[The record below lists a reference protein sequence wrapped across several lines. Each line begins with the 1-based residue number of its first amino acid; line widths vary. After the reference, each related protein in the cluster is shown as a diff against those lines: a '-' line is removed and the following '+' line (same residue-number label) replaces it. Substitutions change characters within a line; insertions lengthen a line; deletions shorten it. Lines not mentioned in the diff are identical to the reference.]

1 MFIPSIGDGILVLM
15 EGKQKTGQ
23 VCLLSQPAHLC
34 NSSFVD
40 FVLIRNFQY
49 CKVTTVNAAI
59 RKRITVES
67 TTDTVARAIHLLVS
81 FIP

>member
-15 EGKQKTGQ
+15 EGKQKTER
-23 VCLLSQPAHLC
+23 VCFLLQLAHLC

-40 FVLIRNFQY
+40 FVFIRNFQY
-49 CKVTTVNAAI
+49 CIVTTINAAI
-59 RKRITVES
+59 RTRITVES
-67 TTDTVARAIHLLVS
+67 TTDTVARAIHPLIS